1 MAADISLY
9 DECKDAMKKL
19 ALRNRQFAKGYPG
32 DRPDRQPVHTVY
44 GGAHLFKHD
53 TPQKLGKLAL
63 ASLDEHAPNAFV
75 FARAIGLLPEGSLAL
90 SPGEEMSLA
99 ERFAT
104 ESEALRVE
112 RRDEWLAL
120 AVHDRVR
127 KKLEREAVEDF
138 RLDFEDGFGN
148 RPDPEE
154 DEVAIMA
161 AREVAKGMDWNTLSP
176 CIGIR
181 IKPLNEELHRRAI
194 RTLEIFVT
202 TLVKEGGRLPSGF
215 VVTLPKV
222 SIPEQVRA
230 FVSLLEALEDR
241 LGLPKRSLE
250 LELMIELT
258 QSLFDRRGRFN
269 LPRLLKAADGR
280 CVAAHFGTYDYTA
293 SAGIT
298 AAYQKVD
305 HPACD
310 FALQMMKVA
319 FAGTGVWLSDGATNV
334 MPVGPHR
341 APSDGALSPDQ
352 ERENHR
358 VVHAAWKLSYDHI
371 LHALRN
377 GFYQGWD
384 LHPAQLPIRYAAC
397 YAFFLQG
404 FDAAS
409 ERLRNFLDKAAQATL
424 VGDVFDDAATGQG
437 LLNYFLRG
445 LSSGAVSLD
454 ELAVTGLNPAELQSR
469 SFVQILKGRTVSNR
483 DADSARDAD
492 A

>member
-1 MAADISLY
+1 MAETSLY

-19 ALRNRQFAKGYPG
+19 GARNRVAAKRYPG

-53 TPQKLGKLAL
+53 TVQKLGRLAI

-75 FARAIGLLPEGSLAL
+75 FARAIGLLPADALAL
-90 SPGEEMSLA
+90 TPGEETSLA

-104 ESEALRVE
+104 EPDALRAD
-112 RRDEWLAL
+112 RRDAWLAL
-120 AVHDRVR
+120 AVYDRVR
-127 KKLEREAVEDF
+127 RKLEREAVEDF

-161 AREVAKGMDWNTLSP
+161 AREVAKGQDWNSLSP

-181 IKPLNEELHRRAI
+181 IKPLNEELHRRAV

-202 TLVKEGGRLPSGF
+202 TLVKEAKGLPPGF

-222 SIPEQVRA
+222 SLPEQVKA
-230 FVSLLEALEDR
+230 FVVLLETLEKR
-241 LGLPKRSLE
+241 LSLPARSLR

-258 QSLFDRRGRFN
+258 NALFDRRGRFN
-269 LPRLLKAADGR
+269 LPRLLREADGR

-310 FALQMMKVA
+310 FALQLMKVA
-319 FAGTGVWLSDGATNV
+319 YAGTGIWLSDGATNV

-341 APSDGALSPDQ
+341 APEGGALTAEQ
-352 ERENHR
+352 ERENHLA
-358 VVHAAWKLSYDHI
+358 VHAAWKLSYDHI
-371 LHALRN
+371 WHALRN

-445 LSSGAVSLD
+445 LSSGAVTIE
-454 ELAVTGLNPAELQSR
+454 ELATTGLNPAELQTR
-469 SFVQILKGRTVSNR
+469 SFVQILKGRT
-483 DADSARDAD
+483 AK
-492 A
+492 